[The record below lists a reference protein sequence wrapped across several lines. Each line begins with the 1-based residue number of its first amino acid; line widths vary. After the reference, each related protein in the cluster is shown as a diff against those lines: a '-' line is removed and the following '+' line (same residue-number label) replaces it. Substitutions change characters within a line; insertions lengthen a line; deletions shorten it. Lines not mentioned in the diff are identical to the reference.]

1 MPVRRRKAKSRQV
14 FNRDAVRELGLFIE
28 NDGNLYRQMLTPINK
43 NLEKKKAKG
52 TYHPR
57 KAEKAFRHL
66 VDEGARRYTK
76 DFGGHGNGGFG
87 SFTPGDRAELSRQA
101 ARAFEVEYKSGNRH
115 S

>member
-1 MPVRRRKAKSRQV
+1 MPVRRRKAKSRLV
-14 FNRDAVRELGLFIE
+14 FNQHSVRELGLFIE
-28 NDGNLYRQMLTPINK
+28 NDGNLYRQMLVPINK

-52 TYHPR
+52 AYHPR
-57 KAEKAFRHL
+57 KAEKAFRYL

-76 DFGGHGNGGFG
+76 EHGSHGNGGFG